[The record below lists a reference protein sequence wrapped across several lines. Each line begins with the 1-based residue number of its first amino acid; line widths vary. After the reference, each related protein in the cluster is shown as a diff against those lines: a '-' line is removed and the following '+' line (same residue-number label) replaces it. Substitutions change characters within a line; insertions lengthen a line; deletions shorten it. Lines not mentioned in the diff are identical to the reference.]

1 MNNRTI
7 PPGFDYYYYYYS
19 LLLLIIVMMIIT
31 IVMEHTRHSHSL
43 LYYNNTIRWRM
54 VRLLCY
60 SNPLSSTWIELLSG
74 DELVDRIAFR

>member
-1 MNNRTI
+1 
-7 PPGFDYYYYYYS
+7 
-19 LLLLIIVMMIIT
+19 MMIIT

-74 DELVDRIAFR
+74 DEHVDRIAFRCKSMAFGQTPMVVERVDGIASR